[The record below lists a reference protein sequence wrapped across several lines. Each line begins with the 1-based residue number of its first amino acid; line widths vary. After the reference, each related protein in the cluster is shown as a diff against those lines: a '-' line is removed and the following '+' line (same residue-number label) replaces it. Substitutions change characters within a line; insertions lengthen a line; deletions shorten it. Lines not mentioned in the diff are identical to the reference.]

1 MISEMIQPKNK
12 KKKVYDGKN
21 ITVNIYDISL
31 KNKKFEREIV
41 EQNGASAVLAF
52 EGKNVLLVKQ
62 HRFPHGYILE
72 IPAGTL
78 KKNEKPRNCAI
89 RELIEETGYKPKK
102 LKHLIDYYPNVGYN
116 TQFIHCYVASDIEK
130 ISEIT
135 LEDDEFISLV
145 KIDFK
150 KLLKMITNG
159 KIIDSKTICAA
170 LTYAKLNPRVP

>member
-1 MISEMIQPKNK
+1 MNLKQNK

-21 ITVNIYDISL
+21 FSVNVFDVSIE
-31 KNKKFEREIV
+31 NRKFQREII
-41 EQNGASAVLAF
+41 EQKSASAVLAF
-52 EGKNVLLVKQ
+52 EGTKVILVKQ
-62 HRFPHGYILE
+62 NRFPHGYVLE

-78 KKNEKPRNCAI
+78 NKNENPRACAI

-116 TQFIHCYVASDIEK
+116 TQFIHSYVAQEIEK
-130 ISEIT
+130 ISEIK
-135 LEDDEFISLV
+135 LESDEFFTLV

-150 KLLKMITNG
+150 KLLNMIVSG

-170 LTYAKLNPRVP
+170 LTYAKLNSI

>member
-1 MISEMIQPKNK
+1 MILKQNK

-21 ITVNIYDISL
+21 FSVNVFDVSIE
-31 KNKKFEREIV
+31 NRKFQREII
-41 EQNGASAVLAF
+41 EQKSASAVLAF
-52 EGKNVLLVKQ
+52 EGTKVILVKQ
-62 HRFPHGYILE
+62 NRFPHGYVLE

-78 KKNEKPRNCAI
+78 NKNENPRACAI

-116 TQFIHCYVASDIEK
+116 TQIIHCYVAQEIEK
-130 ISEIT
+130 ISEIK
-135 LEDDEFISLV
+135 LESDEFFTLI

-150 KLLKMITNG
+150 KLLNMIISG

-170 LTYAKLNPRVP
+170 LTYAKLNSI

>member
-1 MISEMIQPKNK
+1 MILKQNK

-21 ITVNIYDISL
+21 ISVNIFDISID
-31 KNKKFEREIV
+31 NKKFQREII
-41 EQNGASAVLAF
+41 EQKSASAVLAF
-52 EGKNVLLVKQ
+52 EGTKVILVKQ
-62 HRFPHGYILE
+62 HRFPHGYVLE

-78 KKNEKPRNCAI
+78 NKNESPRSCAI

-116 TQFIHCYVASDIEK
+116 TQFIHCYVAQEIEK
-130 ISEIT
+130 ISEIK
-135 LEDDEFISLV
+135 LESDEFFTIV

-150 KLLKMITNG
+150 KLLGMIVSG

-170 LTYAKLNPRVP
+170 LTYAKLNSI

>member
-1 MISEMIQPKNK
+1 MGLILNK

-21 ITVNIYDISL
+21 IIVNIFDVSI
-31 KNKKFEREIV
+31 KNRKFQREII
-41 EQNGASAVLAF
+41 EQKNASAVLAF
-52 EGKNVLLVKQ
+52 EGTKVILVKQ
-62 HRFPHGYILE
+62 HRFPHGYVLE

-78 KKNEKPRNCAI
+78 NKNESPRSCAI

-116 TQFIHCYVASDIEK
+116 TQFIHCYVAQEIEK
-130 ISEIT
+130 ISEIK
-135 LEDDEFISLV
+135 LESDEFFTIV

-150 KLLKMITNG
+150 KLLGMIVSG

-170 LTYAKLNPRVP
+170 LTYAKLNSI

>member
-1 MISEMIQPKNK
+1 MILKQYK

-21 ITVNIYDISL
+21 FSVNVFDVSIE
-31 KNKKFEREIV
+31 NRKFQREII
-41 EQNGASAVLAF
+41 EQKSASAVLAF
-52 EGKNVLLVKQ
+52 EGTKVILVKQ
-62 HRFPHGYILE
+62 NRFPHGYVLE

-78 KKNEKPRNCAI
+78 NKNENPRACAI

-116 TQFIHCYVASDIEK
+116 TQFIHCYVAQEIEK
-130 ISEIT
+130 ISEIK
-135 LEDDEFISLV
+135 LEPDEFFTLV

-150 KLLKMITNG
+150 KLLNMIVSG

-170 LTYAKLNPRVP
+170 LTYAKLNSN

>member
-1 MISEMIQPKNK
+1 MILKQNK

-21 ITVNIYDISL
+21 FSVNVFDVSIE
-31 KNKKFEREIV
+31 NRKFQREII
-41 EQNGASAVLAF
+41 EQKSASAVLAF
-52 EGKNVLLVKQ
+52 EGTKVILVKQ
-62 HRFPHGYILE
+62 NRFPHGYVLE

-78 KKNEKPRNCAI
+78 NKNENPRACAI

-116 TQFIHCYVASDIEK
+116 TQFIHCYVAQEIEK
-130 ISEIT
+130 ISEIK
-135 LEDDEFISLV
+135 LEPDEFFTLV

-150 KLLKMITNG
+150 KLLNMIVSG

-170 LTYAKLNPRVP
+170 LTYAKLNSI